1 MTRSRKGLI
10 LVLSFLLLGTVWAAT
25 AVQAADAAAE
35 DEDFHELFE
44 ARCMGCHGHAGD
56 FARQNLVLTDGVL
69 RGRESGREI
78 APFLR
83 RHKGGLDAEQTA
95 RFVDIFTKQVESGG
109 LFQERCGM
117 CHASARGVVRNYLI
131 LRNGE
136 LVGRYSLRDIR
147 QFLAEH
153 GRSDAEEAAY
163 FYDALLAIA
172 QGGR

>member
-1 MTRSRKGLI
+1 MTLRRPSFILLISLIFLGLP
-10 LVLSFLLLGTVWAAT
+10 WAAGR
-25 AVQAADAAAE
+25 ALAADEAAAPG
-35 DEDFHELFE
+35 DFHALFE

-56 FARQNLVLTDGVL
+56 FARQSLVLTDGVL

-95 RFVDIFTKQVESGG
+95 RFVAIFTKQVESGG

-131 LRNGE
+131 LRDGE
-136 LVGRYSLRDIR
+136 LVGRYSGRDIR
-147 QFLAEH
+147 RFLTEH
-153 GRSDAEEAAY
+153 GRSSDEEAAE
-163 FYDALLAIA
+163 FYDTLLAIA